1 MIWSGD
7 TRSTG
12 KSRGGPPFRGPPLHF
27 PHPRC
32 PRSTQLAELRDSGTT
47 DEIPFP
53 IYTLLIIKSL
63 SLCFPYMEYQSQ
75 RHREELFFMSVC
87 SCLSTFSKRERLFF
101 CLCDLNFKFSFDM
114 EQWHQECREIKRG
127 PPFQRAPPTPPLPP
141 PHLLTHLVPSAPMK
155 SGYVSYM
162 WLCFGYV
169 KKRPTI
175 PLFPSMSYFLLF
187 ILCHGSRSVIYKFGF
202 S

>member
-12 KSRGGPPFRGPPLHF
+12 KSRGGPPFRGPSLHF

-32 PRSTQLAELRDSGTT
+32 PRSTQLAELRDSGKT
-47 DEIPFP
+47 DKLPFP

-114 EQWHQECREIKRG
+114 ERWHQEHREVKRG
-127 PPFQRAPPTPPLPP
+127 PPFQRAPPPRPTPPLPP
-141 PHLLTHLVPSAPMK
+141 LYLLLILFQLHQWGPVICRIFDCVLV
-155 SGYVSYM
+155 
-162 WLCFGYV
+162 C
-169 KKRPTI
+169 
-175 PLFPSMSYFLLF
+175 
-187 ILCHGSRSVIYKFGF
+187 
-202 S
+202 